1 MIQFRRIAALILGLW
16 LGAAVFADFAVTQ
29 NFRNVEGFLSDPGA
43 VSTSIEMNRIGRWK
57 ERIIIRR
64 YVAELNN
71 DLFESWE
78 WTELLLGAVLFASLF
93 FGERP
98 QKWMLAVPLGML
110 LIVMAQRFYL
120 TPQVNEMGRKLADLS
135 AKDPLNKTFWI
146 FHGIYSG
153 AEIVKLVLGV
163 ALAARLGV
171 KGKVDPDYFAKQFA
185 GRAGKTAGEAG
196 SRG

>member
-16 LGAAVFADFAVTQ
+16 LGAAVFADFAITQ
-29 NFRNVEGFLSDPGA
+29 NFKNVEGFLSDPGA

-57 ERIIIRR
+57 ERVIIQR

-71 DLFESWE
+71 NVFESWE
-78 WTELLLGAVLFASLF
+78 WTELLLGSVLFASLF

-98 QKWMLAVPLGML
+98 QKWMLAVPLVML

-135 AKDPLNKTFWI
+135 AKDLLNETFRR
-146 FHGIYSG
+146 FHGIYVG
-153 AEIVKLVLGV
+153 AEILKVLLGC
-163 ALAARLGV
+163 ALAFRLGV

-185 GRAGKTAGEAG
+185 GRAGKTAGQVG

>member
-16 LGAAVFADFAVTQ
+16 LGAAVFADFAITQ
-29 NFRNVEGFLSDPGA
+29 NFKNIEGFLSDPGA

-71 DLFESWE
+71 SLVESWE
-78 WTELLLGAVLFASLF
+78 WTEFLLGSVLFASLF

-110 LIVMAQRFYL
+110 LIVMAQRFVL
-120 TPQVNEMGRKLADLS
+120 TPQVSEMGRKLADLS
-135 AKDPLNKTFWI
+135 AKDPLNKTFLT

-153 AEIVKLVLGV
+153 AEIVKLVLGG
-163 ALAARLGV
+163 ALAVRLGV
-171 KGKVDPDYFAKQFA
+171 KAKVDPDYFAKQFA
-185 GRAGKTAGEAG
+185 GRAGKIVVEVG

>member
-29 NFRNVEGFLSDPGA
+29 NFKNVEGFLSDPGA

-78 WTELLLGAVLFASLF
+78 WMELLLGAVLFASLF

-110 LIVMAQRFYL
+110 LIVVAQRFYL

-135 AKDPLNKTFWI
+135 AKDPLNKTFWT

-153 AEIVKLVLGV
+153 AEIVKLLLGV
-163 ALAARLGV
+163 SLAARLGV

-185 GRAGKTAGEAG
+185 GRVGKTAGEAG